1 MMYGWDGSWGTGAWI
16 LMALVMLL
24 FWGGVVSVVIL
35 LLRRGQGPAAPG
47 PYGSDAPHDEAE
59 RILNERFARGEI
71 DENELTARRAALR
84 RKQ

>member
-24 FWGGVVSVVIL
+24 FWGGVVTVVIL

-47 PYGSDAPHDEAE
+47 PYGPYAPHDEAE

-71 DENELTARRAALR
+71 DESELTARRAALR